1 MLKKLG
7 ASFGKGFTLIELMIV
22 IAIIGI
28 LAAIAIPNFVK
39 FQCRSKQTEARSSL
53 KAIYTAEEA
62 YRAEY
67 DSYTYFTGGCDRGC
81 SVQRPQTDKN
91 PMHFNVKGNKFR
103 YNYTVPY
110 VFEAGTTN
118 TGTSASAL
126 YQFIGTAS
134 GGGNTDMAGDTW
146 TINQNN
152 ALKSMPGSNV
162 CD

>member
-1 MLKKLG
+1 
-7 ASFGKGFTLIELMIV
+7 
-22 IAIIGI
+22 
-28 LAAIAIPNFVK
+28 
-39 FQCRSKQTEARSSL
+39 
-53 KAIYTAEEA
+53 
-62 YRAEY
+62 
-67 DSYTYFTGGCDRGC
+67 
-81 SVQRPQTDKN
+81 
-91 PMHFNVKGNKFR
+91 MHFNVKGNKFR

-152 ALKSMPGSNV
+152 ALKSMPKSNV